1 MKHRDKVILSRE
13 EAARLLRAARG
24 ARLEPALVLGVT
36 TGMREGEILGLR
48 RQDLDLDG
56 GILQVEKN
64 AQPGYSGRRELGSP
78 KTAASRRTIVLPQV
92 TVEALRAHLV
102 EQRPSS
108 LLVFPSRSG
117 EILSGCNFLRHHFQP
132 VLARGGLRPMPFHDL
147 RHSAATL
154 LKELG
159 VDDVTVSRILGHSTP
174 AITMKLYGHVTP
186 RLHREAADKMDTILG
201 GPKGRRRPRQRGSD
215 PRPEGPPGE
224 ASGSQSGS
232 QAAEPGGAGT

>member
-1 MKHRDKVILSRE
+1 M
-13 EAARLLRAARG
+13 
-24 ARLEPALVLGVT
+24 
-36 TGMREGEILGLR
+36 
-48 RQDLDLDG
+48 
-56 GILQVEKN
+56 
-64 AQPGYSGRRELGSP
+64 
-78 KTAASRRTIVLPQV
+78 
-92 TVEALRAHLV
+92 RAHLV
-102 EQRPSS
+102 EQKPWS

-132 VLARGGLRPMPFHDL
+132 VLTRAGLRHMPFHDL

-201 GPKGRRRPRQRGSD
+201 GPQGRRRPRQRASD
-215 PRPEGPPGE
+215 ARPEGPRGD
-224 ASGSQSGS
+224 AGSSQSGS
-232 QAAEPGGAGT
+232 QAAGPDGART